1 MGETSL
7 TMLAVGDIILELPN
21 GEFYFSLVQHTLKSG
36 DVVVGQ
42 GEIVFTSRGIDTFP
56 EFFPSPGC
64 PPSNIAALAAS
75 GFNVIT
81 LAGNHT
87 WDRGSTGIEDS
98 ITGLKNYGIA
108 VTGAGMNI
116 DEARKPAII
125 ERKGTRFGF
134 LNYNCVGVKGQW
146 ATMGKPGCA
155 YVHVIAHYEMNG
167 SDPGGPPDVYTFL
180 EPRSLKAMENDI
192 QKLKPSCDILSV
204 AFHMGTLHTSDI
216 AMYDQQVSHAS
227 IDAGADIVIGHHA
240 HYLKGVEIYKGK
252 PIFHGLGQF
261 VPAAKGLTETQ
272 SKEMRSL
279 EGPKISLGY
288 DHQKDPNQYLTMI
301 AKCIVENKKVK
312 QIGYLPCLINAQ
324 KQPEI
329 LKNDKMGQQAFDFM
343 EKIDI
348 HGNSQVK

>member
-1 MGETSL
+1 
-7 TMLAVGDIILELPN
+7 
-21 GEFYFSLVQHTLKSG
+21 
-36 DVVVGQ
+36 
-42 GEIVFTSRGIDTFP
+42 
-56 EFFPSPGC
+56 
-64 PPSNIAALAAS
+64 
-75 GFNVIT
+75 
-81 LAGNHT
+81 
-87 WDRGSTGIEDS
+87 
-98 ITGLKNYGIA
+98 
-108 VTGAGMNI
+108 
-116 DEARKPAII
+116 
-125 ERKGTRFGF
+125 
-134 LNYNCVGVKGQW
+134 
-146 ATMGKPGCA
+146 
-155 YVHVIAHYEMNG
+155 
-167 SDPGGPPDVYTFL
+167 
-180 EPRSLKAMENDI
+180 
-192 QKLKPSCDILSV
+192 
-204 AFHMGTLHTSDI
+204 
-216 AMYDQQVSHAS
+216 MYDQQVSHAS

-343 EKIDI
+343 EKITKEAGLNTRYEWQGNEILI
-348 HGNSQVK
+348 HT